1 VIDYPQASI
10 ESGVIVMGNCYV
22 DVRDDNL
29 YVGPSRVTVEA
40 VIHHWQAGQ
49 TPEQIQTDFPT
60 VPLYAIYGTVAY
72 YLEHR
77 DQVDAFFRE
86 TEELDVARQT
96 ADEAARPEFYAEMR
110 RRFAEARRTLGL
122 ESSAT

>member
-1 VIDYPQASI
+1 MIDYPQAGI

-29 YVGPSRVTVEA
+29 YVEPSRVTVEA
-40 VIHHWQAGQ
+40 VIHHWQSGQ